1 MTNEQ
6 INEYASYIY
15 SIMKKFKN
23 YKNKEDLFQAGCI
36 GLINAYN
43 RFDPNMGAK
52 FTTYAYLDILGEMY
66 KVVSQDRTLKIG
78 TKMNKLNLKIEK
90 ANILLSQKLYRYPTI
105 KELSEYLE
113 IDEEIIE
120 NCLKLNSP
128 VINLDETINNEG
140 KELTFYDTISN
151 NNIDMDT
158 LVALKQELNNLNE
171 NERYLLEKN
180 LLENYTQSELATIL
194 HTNQVQV
201 SRKLNK
207 IKEKIKSK
215 IA

>member
-6 INEYASYIY
+6 INDYSSYIY
-15 SIMKKFKN
+15 SIMKRFKN

-43 RFDPNMGAK
+43 RFDPSIGAK

-66 KVVSQDRTLKIG
+66 KVVLQDRSLKIG

-90 ANILLSQKLYRYPTI
+90 ANILLSQKLCRYPTI
-105 KELSEYLE
+105 KELSDYLE
-113 IDEEIIE
+113 IEEELIE
-120 NCLKLNSP
+120 NCLKLNNP
-128 VINLDETINNEG
+128 IINLDETINNEG
-140 KELTFYDTISN
+140 RELTYYDTISN
-151 NNIDMDT
+151 NDVDMDT
-158 LVALKQELNNLNE
+158 LVALKQELSNLSDDE
-171 NERYLLEKN
+171 KYLLEKS
-180 LLENYTQSELATIL
+180 LIENYTQSELATIL

-201 SRKLNK
+201 SRKINK

-215 IA
+215 VA

>member
-6 INEYASYIY
+6 ISEYSSYIY
-15 SIMKKFKN
+15 SIMKRFKN

-43 RFDPNMGAK
+43 RFDPNMKAK

-66 KVVSQDRTLKIG
+66 KVVSQDKALKLG
-78 TKMNKLNLKIEK
+78 TKMNKLNLRIEK
-90 ANILLSQKLYRYPTI
+90 ANVLLSQKLYRYPTI
-105 KELSEYLE
+105 KELSDYLE
-113 IDEEIIE
+113 IEEEIIE
-120 NCLKLNSP
+120 NCLKLNNP
-128 VINLDETINNEG
+128 IINLDETINKEG

-151 NNIDMDT
+151 NDIDMDT
-158 LVALKQELNNLNE
+158 LVALKQELNNLND

-180 LLENYTQSELATIL
+180 LVENYTQSELATIL

-207 IKEKIKSK
+207 IKEKIKSR

>member
-6 INEYASYIY
+6 ISEYSSYIY
-15 SIMKKFKN
+15 SIMKRFKN

-66 KVVSQDRTLKIG
+66 KVISQDKALKLG
-78 TKMNKLNLKIEK
+78 TKMNKLNLRIEK
-90 ANILLSQKLYRYPTI
+90 ANVLLSQKLYRYPTI
-105 KELSEYLE
+105 KELSDYLE
-113 IDEEIIE
+113 IEEEIIE
-120 NCLKLNSP
+120 NCLKLNNP
-128 VINLDETINNEG
+128 IINLDETINKEG

-151 NNIDMDT
+151 NDIDMDT

-180 LLENYTQSELATIL
+180 LVENYTQSELATIL

-207 IKEKIKSK
+207 IKEKIKSR

>member
-6 INEYASYIY
+6 INEYSSYIY
-15 SIMKKFKN
+15 SIMKRFKN

-43 RFDPNMGAK
+43 RFDPSMGAK

-66 KVVSQDRTLKIG
+66 KVVLQDRALKIG

-90 ANILLSQKLYRYPTI
+90 ANILLSQKLCRYPTT

-113 IDEEIIE
+113 IDEELIE
-120 NCLKLNSP
+120 NCLRLNNP
-128 VINLDETINNEG
+128 IINLDETINNEG
-140 KELTFYDTISN
+140 RELTFYDTISN
-151 NNIDMDT
+151 NEMDMDT
-158 LVALKQELNNLNE
+158 LVALKQELSNLSSE
-171 NERYLLEKN
+171 ERYLLEKS

-194 HTNQVQV
+194 NTNQVQV
-201 SRKLNK
+201 SRKINK
-207 IKEKIKSK
+207 IKEKIKLK
-215 IA
+215 VA

>member
-6 INEYASYIY
+6 ISEYSSYIY
-15 SIMKKFKN
+15 SIMKRFKN

-43 RFDPNMGAK
+43 RFDPNMEAK

-66 KVVSQDRTLKIG
+66 KVVSQDKALKLG
-78 TKMNKLNLKIEK
+78 TKMNKLNLRIEK
-90 ANILLSQKLYRYPTI
+90 ANVLLSQKLYRYPTI
-105 KELSEYLE
+105 KELSDYLE
-113 IDEEIIE
+113 IEEEIIE
-120 NCLKLNSP
+120 NCLKLNNP
-128 VINLDETINNEG
+128 IINLDETINKEG

-151 NNIDMDT
+151 NDIDMDT
-158 LVALKQELNNLNE
+158 LVALKQELNNLND

-180 LLENYTQSELATIL
+180 LVENYTQSELATLL

-207 IKEKIKSK
+207 IKEKIKSR

>member
-6 INEYASYIY
+6 ISEYSSYIY
-15 SIMKKFKN
+15 SIMKRFKN

-43 RFDPNMGAK
+43 RFDPNMEAK

-66 KVVSQDRTLKIG
+66 KVVSQDKALKLG
-78 TKMNKLNLKIEK
+78 TKMNKLNLRIEK
-90 ANILLSQKLYRYPTI
+90 ANVLLSQKLYRYPTI
-105 KELSEYLE
+105 KELSDYLE
-113 IDEEIIE
+113 IEEEIIE
-120 NCLKLNSP
+120 NCLKLNNP
-128 VINLDETINNEG
+128 IINLDETINKEG

-151 NNIDMDT
+151 NDIDMDT
-158 LVALKQELNNLNE
+158 LVALKQELNNLND

-180 LLENYTQSELATIL
+180 LVENYTQSELATIL

-207 IKEKIKSK
+207 IKEKIKSR

>member
-6 INEYASYIY
+6 INEYSSYIY

-43 RFDPNMGAK
+43 RFDPSMGAK

-66 KVVSQDRTLKIG
+66 KVILQDRALKIG

-90 ANILLSQKLYRYPTI
+90 ANILLSQKLCRYPTT

-113 IDEEIIE
+113 IDEELIE
-120 NCLKLNSP
+120 NCLRLNNP
-128 VINLDETINNEG
+128 IINLDETINNEG
-140 KELTFYDTISN
+140 RELTFYDTISN
-151 NNIDMDT
+151 NDIDMDT
-158 LVALKQELNNLNE
+158 LVALKQELSNLSSE
-171 NERYLLEKN
+171 ERYLLEKS
-180 LLENYTQSELATIL
+180 LLENYTQSELANIL
-194 HTNQVQV
+194 NTNQVQV
-201 SRKLNK
+201 SRKINK
-207 IKEKIKSK
+207 IKEKIKLK
-215 IA
+215 VA

>member
-6 INEYASYIY
+6 INEYSSYIY

-43 RFDPNMGAK
+43 RFNPNMGAK

-66 KVVSQDRTLKIG
+66 KVVSQDRVVKIG

-105 KELSEYLE
+105 KELSDYLE
-113 IDEEIIE
+113 IEEEIIE
-120 NCLKLNSP
+120 NCIKLNSP

-140 KELTFYDTISN
+140 KELIYYDTISN
-151 NNIDMDT
+151 SDIDMDT

-171 NERYLLEKN
+171 NERFLLEKS
-180 LLENYTQSELATIL
+180 LIENYTQSELATML

-201 SRKLNK
+201 SRKISK

-215 IA
+215 IV

>member
-6 INEYASYIY
+6 ISEYSSYIY
-15 SIMKKFKN
+15 SIMKRFKN

-43 RFDPNMGAK
+43 RFDPNMEAK

-66 KVVSQDRTLKIG
+66 KVVSQDKALKLG
-78 TKMNKLNLKIEK
+78 TKMNKLNLRIEK
-90 ANILLSQKLYRYPTI
+90 ANVLLSQKLYRYPTI
-105 KELSEYLE
+105 KELSDYLE
-113 IDEEIIE
+113 IEEEIIE
-120 NCLKLNSP
+120 NCLKLNNP
-128 VINLDETINNEG
+128 IINLDETINKEG

-151 NNIDMDT
+151 NDIDMDT
-158 LVALKQELNNLNE
+158 LVALKQELNNLND

-180 LLENYTQSELATIL
+180 LVENYTQSELETIL

-207 IKEKIKSK
+207 IKEKIKSR

>member
-6 INEYASYIY
+6 INEYSSYIY
-15 SIMKKFKN
+15 SIMKRFKN

-43 RFDPNMGAK
+43 RFDPSMGAK

-66 KVVSQDRTLKIG
+66 KVVLQDRALKIG

-90 ANILLSQKLYRYPTI
+90 ANILLSQKLCRYPTT

-113 IDEEIIE
+113 IDEELIE
-120 NCLKLNSP
+120 NCLRLNNP
-128 VINLDETINNEG
+128 IINLDETINNESR
-140 KELTFYDTISN
+140 ELTFYDTISN
-151 NNIDMDT
+151 NEMDMDT
-158 LVALKQELNNLNE
+158 LVALKQELSNLSSE
-171 NERYLLEKN
+171 ERYLLEKS

-194 HTNQVQV
+194 NTNQVQV
-201 SRKLNK
+201 SRKINK
-207 IKEKIKSK
+207 IKEKIKLK
-215 IA
+215 VA

>member
-6 INEYASYIY
+6 ISEYSSYIY
-15 SIMKKFKN
+15 SIMKRFKN

-66 KVVSQDRTLKIG
+66 KVISQDKALKLG
-78 TKMNKLNLKIEK
+78 TKMNKLNLRIEK
-90 ANILLSQKLYRYPTI
+90 ANVLLSQKLYRYPTI
-105 KELSEYLE
+105 KELSDYLE
-113 IDEEIIE
+113 IEEEIIE
-120 NCLKLNSP
+120 NCLKLNNP
-128 VINLDETINNEG
+128 IINLDETINKEG

-151 NNIDMDT
+151 NDIDMDT

-180 LLENYTQSELATIL
+180 LVENYTQSELATIL

-201 SRKLNK
+201 SRKINK
-207 IKEKIKSK
+207 IKEKIKSR

>member
-6 INEYASYIY
+6 ISEYSSYIY
-15 SIMKKFKN
+15 SIMKRFKN

-43 RFDPNMGAK
+43 RFDPNMEAK

-66 KVVSQDRTLKIG
+66 KVVSQDKALKLG
-78 TKMNKLNLKIEK
+78 TKMNKLNLRIEK
-90 ANILLSQKLYRYPTI
+90 ANVLLSQKLYRYPTI
-105 KELSEYLE
+105 KELSDYLE
-113 IDEEIIE
+113 IEEEIIE
-120 NCLKLNSP
+120 NCLKLNNP
-128 VINLDETINNEG
+128 IINLDETINKEG

-151 NNIDMDT
+151 NDIDMDT
-158 LVALKQELNNLNE
+158 LVALKQELNNLNK

-180 LLENYTQSELATIL
+180 LVENYTQSELATIL

-207 IKEKIKSK
+207 IKEKIKSR